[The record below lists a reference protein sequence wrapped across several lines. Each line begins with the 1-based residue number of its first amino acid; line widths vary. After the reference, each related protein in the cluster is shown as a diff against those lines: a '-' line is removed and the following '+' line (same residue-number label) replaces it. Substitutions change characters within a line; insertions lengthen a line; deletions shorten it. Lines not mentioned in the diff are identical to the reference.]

1 MSLENELK
9 NLTDALIALTEI
21 QKAFLQGAVITNGAE
36 TQPGDKKK
44 TTPKTET
51 KPAAKKKTT
60 KPKTEKEEAPKPDAK
75 KETAAPTRDQVR
87 QNLIKVMKKC
97 GQPRSMELLA
107 TVGNA
112 PSVSELKEENF
123 QTLIDACQELING

>member
-9 NLTDALIALTEI
+9 KLTDALIALTEI
-21 QKAFLQGAVITNGAE
+21 QKGFLQGVAITNGGAE
-36 TQPGDKKK
+36 TQP
-44 TTPKTET
+44 E
-51 KPAAKKKTT
+51 AKKETT
-60 KPKTEKEEAPKPDAK
+60 KPETKKEEAPKPDAK

-112 PSVSELKEENF
+112 PSVGELKEENF
-123 QTLIDACQELING
+123 QTLIDACQELIND